1 LSLVKQ
7 LHLNWEK
14 GCSMQTS
21 NGWLA
26 TSLINRRVRNSAGEN
41 LGKIE
46 DLIVD
51 PQTGR
56 IEYAIVSFGGVLSAG
71 SKLYAIPWPAL
82 GTSAS
87 GDDVLFNADLE
98 MLDRAPA
105 FDRDNWPNMTDPGW
119 RRRVDD
125 YYRVTPV
132 QRSRAVHVGRRATPG
147 SSVSALGAI
156 LLVCVL
162 VGAGW
167 FAYMVSTRGW
177 DQAKHDIRTSLQG
190 AAFAAKEGTHEA
202 ALTTR
207 VKTALSLSKR
217 IPSDKI
223 NVDSN
228 GDVVTLRG
236 EVPSEQIRG
245 LAESIARD
253 VPGVAEVQNHLFAI
267 SVSR

>member
-1 LSLVKQ
+1 
-7 LHLNWEK
+7 
-14 GCSMQTS
+14 MQTS
-21 NGWLA
+21 NAWLA
-26 TSLINRRVRNSAGEN
+26 TSLINRRVLNSAGEN

-46 DLIVD
+46 DVIVD

-56 IEYAIVSFGGVLSAG
+56 IEYAIVSFGGVLGAD

-82 GTSAS
+82 ETSAS
-87 GDDVLFNADLE
+87 RGDVLFGADLR
-98 MLDRAPA
+98 MLDHAPA
-105 FDRDNWPNMTDPGW
+105 FDRDDWPNMTDPGW

-125 YYRVTPV
+125 YYHRVAPA
-132 QRSRAVHVGRRATPG
+132 QRSRTVHFRPRRAT
-147 SSVSALGAI
+147 SSSGVSAVAAI

-162 VGAGW
+162 LAAGW

-177 DQAKHDIRTSLQG
+177 DQAKQDIATSLQG
-190 AAFAAKEGTHEA
+190 AVFAAKEGTHEA
-202 ALTTR
+202 AVTTR

-217 IPSDKI
+217 IPSGRI

-236 EVPSEQIRG
+236 EVPSEQIRE
-245 LAESIARD
+245 LAESIAKD

-267 SVSR
+267 SGSR